1 MPDLELQAN
10 NPTFTPLPLD
20 APDPLPPELARRAN
34 DLMAE
39 AHEAQRA
46 IKYSD
51 DHHLFDRHVY
61 KDRLKSARRKAIQ
74 EWNAEQM
81 ARAAGAPPASE

>member
-34 DLMAE
+34 ELMGKACE
-39 AHEAQRA
+39 EQRSL
-46 IKYSD
+46 KYSD
-51 DHHLFDRHVY
+51 DHHLFDRQVY
-61 KDRLKSARRKAIQ
+61 KDRIRSARRKAIQ

-81 ARAAGAPPASE
+81 AKAAGAPASE

>member
-39 AHEAQRA
+39 AHEAQW
-46 IKYSD
+46 S
-51 DHHLFDRHVY
+51 Y
-61 KDRLKSARRKAIQ
+61 KILRR
-74 EWNAEQM
+74 
-81 ARAAGAPPASE
+81 SSFV